1 MKTIPPSTLMTEPP
15 FFHPR
20 LLLTLTMT
28 FLFSLRNVSSNL
40 SFQGTLRD
48 EAAQRP

>member
-1 MKTIPPSTLMTEPP
+1 MLVLVLEQYLDTL
-15 FFHPR
+15 
-20 LLLTLTMT
+20 
-28 FLFSLRNVSSNL
+28 LRKPNP